1 MANYRLHAAGWL
13 ALDEIDVGN
22 LGLADQTLALQWTQ
36 RNILHFGGDP
46 DRVTIFGESAGG
58 MSVCQHLVSPRSNGL
73 FSRAIMQSGA
83 CDTRMYYDTAEDAR
97 AFGRRYAAAL
107 GCEDASTRLCCL
119 RELPI
124 DKVVKSY
131 LDFVIQWP
139 FPDSL
144 STGADSF
151 VPYLERGGAF
161 GQFMPFKANIDGQQL
176 PDMPLALIR
185 RGRVNRSPRG
195 DRVQVIM
202 GTNLCEGCIDVLSA
216 SYLDKG
222 RATMPLTQTG
232 YDRLLTYMAAYE
244 EGWESHAPLR
254 QRAARAVRRI
264 NEAYPVGRYET
275 GWPGLNISG
284 GLDPRG
290 AHSRRLA
297 DFFTHAQMGC
307 STRRALRA
315 LQAHGHAT
323 YWYQYAYRAASPIN
337 ALVLACDANHVVG
350 VDYLDQGCT
359 VSHGVELPI
368 LFGTWALPGVLA
380 PLDHVMT
387 ATMQTYWANFAKH
400 GSPNGAESDAVRW
413 PMYEPN
419 VSPYVALDVPV
430 SVHADDVMR
439 FLGLAGRTRGSGQAG
454 APDAGVTRRLRSS
467 VRLFEDSWTMGGP
480 VADRRG

>member
-36 RNILHFGGDP
+36 RNILHFGNDP

-254 QRAARAVRRI
+254 I
-264 NEAYPVGRYET
+264 NAAYPVGRYET

-337 ALVLACDANHVVG
+337 ALVLACDANHVRCG
-350 VDYLDQGCT
+350 RGRLPRPGL
-359 VSHGVELPI
+359 HGVAWRGAADPLRYVGAARRARAAGPRDDGDDADVLGQLCKARQPKRRRVRRGAMADVRAEREPI
-368 LFGTWALPGVLA
+368 RRARRARVGARGRRDAIFGTR
-380 PLDHVMT
+380 
-387 ATMQTYWANFAKH
+387 WANAGK
-400 GSPNGAESDAVRW
+400 R
-413 PMYEPN
+413 
-419 VSPYVALDVPV
+419 
-430 SVHADDVMR
+430 
-439 FLGLAGRTRGSGQAG
+439 AGRR
-454 APDAGVTRRLRSS
+454 PRRRCNPKAS
-467 VRLFEDSWTMGGP
+467 LFRP
-480 VADRRG
+480 AF